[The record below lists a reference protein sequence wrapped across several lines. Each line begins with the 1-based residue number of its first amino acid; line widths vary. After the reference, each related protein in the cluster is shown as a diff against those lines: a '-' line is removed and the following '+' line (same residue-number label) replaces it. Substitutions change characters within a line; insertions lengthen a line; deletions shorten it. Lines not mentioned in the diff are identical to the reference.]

1 MLVLI
6 FYKDNRVKC
15 GTDYTYVTNLKTIR
29 GVENRYKQLI
39 ENKVKEGYNYKVI
52 NKYTWKNNKY
62 YKGILL

>member
-15 GTDYTYVTNLKTIR
+15 GTGHTYITNLKTIR
-29 GVENRYKQLI
+29 GVKNRYKQII
-39 ENKVKEGYNYKVI
+39 ENKVKEGYNYKII
-52 NKYTWKNNKY
+52 NNYTWKNNKY